1 MITYK
6 IDGWAALEEWFGFS
20 PKFHDAEVISVDLR
34 REPEPSVIRVHAWRT
49 NSDLD
54 TNGYYRTDRH
64 ATVAFEVNG
73 ISEMQLDGWNRQNVL
88 YEMWIAAAEEGCEVH
103 MTTSYGVEGK
113 IVAKSVKVSL
123 EPRNASEAGNAP
135 KADLRRPSHANH
147 PHRPRAT

>member
-1 MITYK
+1 MIMDE
-6 IDGWAALEEWFGFS
+6 INGWDALEEWFGFS
-20 PKFHDAEVISVDLR
+20 PKFHDAEVISLDLR

-54 TNGYYRTDRH
+54 DNGYYRTDRH
-64 ATVAFEVNG
+64 AIVVFEVTG

-88 YEMWIAAAEEGCEVH
+88 YEMRIVAAEGGQEVH

-123 EPRNASEAGNAP
+123 EPRNAP
-135 KADLRRPSHANH
+135 
-147 PHRPRAT
+147 